1 MQRARSI
8 ARHERGG
15 HGRTAAADRSML
27 WGRVEVL
34 AATDLSS
41 VGDARLAPEH

>member
-1 MQRARSI
+1 
-8 ARHERGG
+8 
-15 HGRTAAADRSML
+15 ML